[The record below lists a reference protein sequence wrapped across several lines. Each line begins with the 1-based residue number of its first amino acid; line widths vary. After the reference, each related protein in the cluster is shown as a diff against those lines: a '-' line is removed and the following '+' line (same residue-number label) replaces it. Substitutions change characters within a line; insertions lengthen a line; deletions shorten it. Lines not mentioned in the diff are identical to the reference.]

1 MLKSFI
7 YEIKNR
13 EIRYLL
19 VLIGER
25 FSEKR
30 QNACFC
36 VSPFHFHTFTLKS
49 LPSPLKLL
57 QIHYK
62 ILHITL
68 ITFIRVKIL
77 KNIIIVYIM
86 KKPINLTF
94 DLDAAAITLLD
105 HYRDG
110 EYAYEDGEK
119 KTDKQRN
126 LKREFKTCLDN
137 MAEHNELFRKS
148 FCEAI
153 NELFNL
159 CDTTR
164 INRLKE
170 ENKTIRNKL
179 NKLQEEKDNR
189 KACYLAQE
197 QDDWRHVF
205 FTKMRGDDAD
215 TINTLRKSIKAC
227 REEIQ
232 QLKDYKHLYETAPK
246 KEELNSLRQI
256 NQQLTGDLYNLK
268 RELNKKSKPKDTE
281 LQKKIEAKRKKM
293 EQDKKELEVMM
304 SKSNSEDNISES
316 FMSDSDSESEQD

>member
-1 MLKSFI
+1 
-7 YEIKNR
+7 
-13 EIRYLL
+13 
-19 VLIGER
+19 
-25 FSEKR
+25 
-30 QNACFC
+30 
-36 VSPFHFHTFTLKS
+36 
-49 LPSPLKLL
+49 
-57 QIHYK
+57 
-62 ILHITL
+62 
-68 ITFIRVKIL
+68 
-77 KNIIIVYIM
+77 M
-86 KKPINLTF
+86 KKPITYTF
-94 DLDAAAITLLD
+94 DVDAAAITLLEY
-105 HYRDG
+105 YREG
-110 EYAYEDGEK
+110 EFAYVDGEK

-316 FMSDSDSESEQD
+316 FMSDSESEQD